1 MRKTLTFMALGAITM
16 ATTTGITATT
26 VSAATPSSSQP
37 ARHGTLF
44 RSNLVGRPTDPALT
58 VTIRNV
64 MPGGVPWALSRGN
77 TRLDASG
84 HLSVRVDGLVITGT
98 GTNLDGTTGPVQA
111 VFASVTCDGTTPTIT
126 SSKPVPLSPQGDA
139 TIKQDINL
147 PAVCLA
153 PIILV
158 QANTGSR
165 PWIAASGF

>member
-1 MRKTLTFMALGAITM
+1 MALGAIAM
-16 ATTTGITATT
+16 VATTGITATT
-26 VSAATPSSSQP
+26 VGAATPSGSQP

-44 RSNLVGRPTDPALT
+44 RSDLIGRPTDPALT

-84 HLSVRVDGLVITGT
+84 RLSVRVDGLVITGT
-98 GTNLDGTTGPVQA
+98 GTKLDGTTGPVQA
-111 VFASVTCDGTTPTIT
+111 VVASLTCDGTTPTIA

-139 TIKQDINL
+139 TLKQEITL

-158 QANTGSR
+158 QANTSSG